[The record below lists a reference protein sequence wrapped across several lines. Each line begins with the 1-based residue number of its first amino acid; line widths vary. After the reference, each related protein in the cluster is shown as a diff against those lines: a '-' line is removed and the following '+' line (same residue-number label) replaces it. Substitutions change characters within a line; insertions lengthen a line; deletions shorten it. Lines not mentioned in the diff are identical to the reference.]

1 MRFLLFNLLIFSIN
15 VSSAG
20 NVETRTMNNG
30 NLVLENIPSI
40 PAAISNNLNR
50 YQHVRSAGF
59 VEWSADSQSILV
71 RTRFG
76 EVAQL
81 HKVAM
86 PMGARQQIT
95 FFDEPIGSVQ
105 RRPEG
110 DELTFTMDAG
120 GNEFAQIFLLD
131 PENGGS
137 VMLTD
142 GESRNGSVTWDNA
155 GTQIAYLSTARNG
168 STNDV
173 WLMDT
178 NEPESR
184 KIAFEARDGTYWFPV
199 DFNDNDDHLIIGNY
213 VSIVNSSFY
222 LLNLDTGEATD
233 LRGDSD
239 NPSVNSAIG
248 FDRNDEGIFFL
259 TDEGTE
265 FTQLAYLRLDNPNDI
280 RRITGN
286 INWNVAGLRL
296 SEDKTR
302 GAFIVNAGGIDEL
315 YLLDPESFRY
325 KKVTGLPIGLV
336 GGLTF
341 SPDGTRLAL
350 TLNTPRTPSD
360 VFVLKLGKNPLDY
373 EGLTR
378 WTESEVGGLST
389 RSFIE
394 PELIS
399 YKTFDGRQI
408 PAFFYK
414 PEGEGPHPVVVSIHG
429 GPEGQARPAFNP
441 TYQMWLQELG
451 VALLIPNV
459 RGSSGYGKT
468 YVQLDNGF
476 KREDSVKDIGA
487 LLDWIAGE
495 ASLDSDRVA
504 VFGGSYGGYM
514 VLAASVHYSDR
525 LAAAVDIVG
534 ISNFVTFLQNTQDY
548 RRDARRQE
556 YGDERDPAMYEHLQ
570 RISPLNHVD
579 KIKIPMLVVQ
589 GENDPRVPVTEA
601 TQLVNAMR
609 ANGQAV
615 WYLNALNEGHGYRK
629 KENRDVYQEVTAMFL
644 AKYLGKK

>member
-20 NVETRTMNNG
+20 DVETRTMNNG

-59 VEWSADSQSILV
+59 VEWSADSQSILI

-360 VFVLKLGKNPLDY
+360 VFVLNLGKKPLEY
-373 EGLTR
+373 EGLAR

-570 RISPLNHVD
+570 KISPLNHVD

-615 WYLNALNEGHGYRK
+615 WYMNALNEGHGYRK

>member
-1 MRFLLFNLLIFSIN
+1 MRFLLFNLLILSIN
-15 VSSAG
+15 VSSAAD
-20 NVETRTMNNG
+20 VETRTMNNG

-155 GTQIAYLSTARNG
+155 GTQIAYLSTARNS

-178 NEPESR
+178 SEPESR
-184 KIAFEARDGTYWFPV
+184 KIVFEARDGTYWFPV
-199 DFNDNDDHLIIGNY
+199 DFNDNDNHLIIGNY

-222 LLNLDTGEATD
+222 LLKLDTGETTD

-315 YLLDPESFRY
+315 YLFDPESFRY
-325 KKVTGLPIGLV
+325 TKVTGLPIGLV

-360 VFVLKLGKNPLDY
+360 VFVLNLGKNPLDY

-389 RSFIE
+389 RSFVE

-570 RISPLNHVD
+570 KISPLNHVD

-615 WYLNALNEGHGYRK
+615 WYMNALNEGHGYRK

>member
-20 NVETRTMNNG
+20 DVETRTMNNG

-178 NEPESR
+178 SEPESR

-248 FDRNDEGIFFL
+248 FDRNDKGIFFL

-315 YLLDPESFRY
+315 YLFDPESFRY
-325 KKVTGLPIGLV
+325 TKVTGLPIGLV

-360 VFVLKLGKNPLDY
+360 VFVLNLGKNPLDY

-389 RSFIE
+389 RSFVE

-570 RISPLNHVD
+570 KISPLNHVD

-615 WYLNALNEGHGYRK
+615 WYMNALNEGHGYRK

>member
-20 NVETRTMNNG
+20 DVETRTMNNG

-315 YLLDPESFRY
+315 YLFDPESFRY
-325 KKVTGLPIGLV
+325 TKVTGLPIGLV

-360 VFVLKLGKNPLDY
+360 VFVLNLGKNPLDY

-389 RSFIE
+389 RSFVE

-570 RISPLNHVD
+570 KISPLNHVD

-615 WYLNALNEGHGYRK
+615 WYMNALNEGHGYRK

>member
-95 FFDEPIGSVQ
+95 FFDEPIGSVK

-296 SEDKTR
+296 SEEKTR

-315 YLLDPESFRY
+315 YLLDPESFRN

-360 VFVLKLGKNPLDY
+360 VFVLNLGKNPLDHV
-373 EGLTR
+373 GLTR

-389 RSFIE
+389 RSFVE

-495 ASLDSDRVA
+495 ESLDSDRVA

-570 RISPLNHVD
+570 KISPLNQVD

-615 WYLNALNEGHGYRK
+615 WYMNALNEGHGYRK

>member
-1 MRFLLFNLLIFSIN
+1 MRFLLFNLLILSIN
-15 VSSAG
+15 VSSAAD
-20 NVETRTMNNG
+20 VETRTMNNG

-315 YLLDPESFRY
+315 YLFDPESFRY
-325 KKVTGLPIGLV
+325 TKVTGLPIGLV

-360 VFVLKLGKNPLDY
+360 VFVLNLGKNPLDY

-389 RSFIE
+389 RSFVE

-570 RISPLNHVD
+570 KISPLNHVD

-615 WYLNALNEGHGYRK
+615 WYMNALNEGHGYRK

>member
-20 NVETRTMNNG
+20 DVETRTMNNG

-59 VEWSADSQSILV
+59 VEWSADSQSILI

-213 VSIVNSSFY
+213 VSIVNSSFF

-325 KKVTGLPIGLV
+325 TKVTGLPIGLV

-389 RSFIE
+389 RSFVE

-570 RISPLNHVD
+570 KISPLNQVG

-615 WYLNALNEGHGYRK
+615 WYMNALNEGHGYRK

>member
-1 MRFLLFNLLIFSIN
+1 MRFLLFNLLILSIN
-15 VSSAG
+15 VSSAAD
-20 NVETRTMNNG
+20 VETRTMNNG

-178 NEPESR
+178 SEPESR

-315 YLLDPESFRY
+315 YLFDPESFRY
-325 KKVTGLPIGLV
+325 TKVTGLPIGLV

-360 VFVLKLGKNPLDY
+360 VFVLNLGKNPLDY

-389 RSFIE
+389 RSFVE

-514 VLAASVHYSDR
+514 VLAASVHYSGR

-570 RISPLNHVD
+570 KISPLNHVD

-615 WYLNALNEGHGYRK
+615 WYMNALNEGHGYRK

>member
-1 MRFLLFNLLIFSIN
+1 MRFLLFNLLTLSIN

-248 FDRNDEGIFFL
+248 FDRNDKGIFFL

-315 YLLDPESFRY
+315 YLFDPESFRY
-325 KKVTGLPIGLV
+325 TKVTGLPIGLV

-360 VFVLKLGKNPLDY
+360 VFVLNLGKNPLDY

-389 RSFIE
+389 RSFVE

-570 RISPLNHVD
+570 KISPLNQVD

-615 WYLNALNEGHGYRK
+615 WYMNALNEGHGYRK

>member
-1 MRFLLFNLLIFSIN
+1 MRFRLFNLLIFSIN

-20 NVETRTMNNG
+20 DVETRTMNNG

-59 VEWSADSQSILV
+59 VEWSADSQSILI

-360 VFVLKLGKNPLDY
+360 VFVLNLGKNPLDY

-389 RSFIE
+389 RSFVE

-570 RISPLNHVD
+570 KISPLNHVD

-615 WYLNALNEGHGYRK
+615 WYMNALNEGHGYRK

>member
-1 MRFLLFNLLIFSIN
+1 MRFLLFNLLILSIN
-15 VSSAG
+15 VSSAAD
-20 NVETRTMNNG
+20 VETRTMNNG

-222 LLNLDTGEATD
+222 LLKLDTGETTD

-315 YLLDPESFRY
+315 YLFDPESFRY
-325 KKVTGLPIGLV
+325 TKVTGLPIGLV

-360 VFVLKLGKNPLDY
+360 VFVLNLGKNPLDY

-389 RSFIE
+389 RSFVE

-570 RISPLNHVD
+570 KISPLNHVD

-615 WYLNALNEGHGYRK
+615 WYMNALNEGHGYRK

>member
-20 NVETRTMNNG
+20 DVETRTMNNG

-59 VEWSADSQSILV
+59 VEWSADSQSILI

-213 VSIVNSSFY
+213 VSIVNSSFF

-315 YLLDPESFRY
+315 YLFDPESFRY
-325 KKVTGLPIGLV
+325 TKVTGLPIGLV

-389 RSFIE
+389 RSFVE

-570 RISPLNHVD
+570 KISPLNQVG

-615 WYLNALNEGHGYRK
+615 WYMNALNEGHGYRK

>member
-20 NVETRTMNNG
+20 DVETRTMNNG

-59 VEWSADSQSILV
+59 VEWSADSQSILI

-315 YLLDPESFRY
+315 YLFDPESFRY
-325 KKVTGLPIGLV
+325 TKVTGLPIGLV

-360 VFVLKLGKNPLDY
+360 VFVLNLGKNPLDY

-389 RSFIE
+389 RSFVE

-570 RISPLNHVD
+570 KISPLNHVD

-615 WYLNALNEGHGYRK
+615 WYMNALNEGHGYRK

>member
-20 NVETRTMNNG
+20 DVETRTMNNG

-95 FFDEPIGSVQ
+95 FFDEPIGSVK

-360 VFVLKLGKNPLDY
+360 VFVLNLGKNPLDY

-389 RSFIE
+389 RSFVE

-570 RISPLNHVD
+570 KISPLNHVD

-615 WYLNALNEGHGYRK
+615 WYMNALNEGHGYRK

>member
-20 NVETRTMNNG
+20 DVETRTMNNG

-360 VFVLKLGKNPLDY
+360 VFVLNLGKNPLDY

-389 RSFIE
+389 RSFVE

-570 RISPLNHVD
+570 KISPLNHVD

-615 WYLNALNEGHGYRK
+615 WYMNALNEGHGYRK

>member
-20 NVETRTMNNG
+20 DVETRTMNNG

-389 RSFIE
+389 RSFVE

-570 RISPLNHVD
+570 KISPLNHVD

-615 WYLNALNEGHGYRK
+615 WYMNALNEGHGYRK

>member
-20 NVETRTMNNG
+20 DVETRTMNNG

-59 VEWSADSQSILV
+59 VEWSADSQSILI

-178 NEPESR
+178 TEPESR

-360 VFVLKLGKNPLDY
+360 VFVLNLGKNPLDY

-389 RSFIE
+389 RSFVE

-487 LLDWIAGE
+487 LLEWIAGE

-525 LAAAVDIVG
+525 LAAAGDIVG

-570 RISPLNHVD
+570 KISPLNHVD

-615 WYLNALNEGHGYRK
+615 WYMNALNEGHGYRK

>member
-95 FFDEPIGSVQ
+95 FFDEPIGSVK

-315 YLLDPESFRY
+315 YLFDPESFRY
-325 KKVTGLPIGLV
+325 TKVTGLPIGLV

-360 VFVLKLGKNPLDY
+360 VFVLNLGKNPLDY

-389 RSFIE
+389 RSFVE

-570 RISPLNHVD
+570 KISPLNHVD

-615 WYLNALNEGHGYRK
+615 WYMNALNEGHGYRK